1 MHTCN
6 SFSFK
11 DEIHVQEMEDV
22 QPKEVTVITMRPI
35 DASHESVIELMES
48 GYSEEDSLRAAQ
60 RFRGNTLEA
69 LNFLMS
75 TSDGELFCGETM
87 EFTECHQ
94 VETTRYIICTCN

>member
-1 MHTCN
+1 MLCKFTLSMHKWN

-11 DEIHVQEMEDV
+11 DEINIQEMEDV

-35 DASHESVIELMES
+35 DASHQSVIELMES

-60 RFRGNTLEA
+60 RFGGNTLEA

-75 TSDGELFCGETM
+75 ASDGELFCSETV
-87 EFTECHQ
+87 EIHQ
-94 VETTRYIICTCN
+94 VETTRY